1 MIIATLF
8 FPMHVALFV
17 LIASTK
23 PGFFYCSNVDAMSTN
38 KATCMGKN
46 NVAIIILTYPHNV
59 IFIDNVLPG
68 TCLV

>member
-23 PGFFYCSNVDAMSTN
+23 PGFFYCSNVDLLISLENPT
-38 KATCMGKN
+38 
-46 NVAIIILTYPHNV
+46 TYCTITGITIH
-59 IFIDNVLPG
+59 
-68 TCLV
+68 TQ